1 MREMQILF
9 VTVAVTAVLWQ
20 LFRELAELKRLSAS
34 RNAILETSAEHLAA
48 IRSLLNR
55 DDEYVRRLS
64 SDDDEPELGSEM
76 DAE

>member
-1 MREMQILF
+1 MEILF
-9 VTVAVTAVLWQ
+9 LIIAVSAVLWQ
-20 LFRELAELKRLSAS
+20 LFRELAELQRLSAT
-34 RNAILETSAEHLAA
+34 RNQILERSAEHLAA